1 MNRREFVNWVGLGAI
16 ATSLPV
22 ALAACS
28 PQAEAPKTAEAPA
41 PAGRADG
48 FQPIG
53 SVADLDKQGSISA
66 KLAAGPA
73 MVIRNPADAK
83 AVIAVNPTCTHKS
96 CAVAWKTDEKTFVCP
111 CHDAKFASDG
121 KVTQG
126 PADKPLATYLAKIE
140 GDVILVKSA

>member
-22 ALAACS
+22 AIAACS
-28 PQAEAPKTAEAPA
+28 PQAEAPKTSEAPA
-41 PAGRADG
+41 APVRADG

-53 SVADLDKQGSISA
+53 SVADLDKQGSLSA

-73 MVIRNPADAK
+73 LVVRNPTDAK
-83 AVIAVNPTCTHKS
+83 AVIAVNPTCPHKG
-96 CAVAWKTDEKTFVCP
+96 CVVAWKTDEKAFVCP

-121 KVTQG
+121 KVTQS
-126 PADKPLATYLAKIE
+126 PADKPLATYMAKIE
-140 GDVILVKSA
+140 GDVVLVKPA